1 MVFNL
6 NIKDLSTLEYRV
18 TFNEEK
24 IISNSKLRFNFEPE
38 SFQSNSTDLKID
50 STKSSNTMW
59 RQVYGG
65 KNEYKIGLMKP
76 LYISLTMFPIILGL
90 GLIMK
95 G

>member
-38 SFQSNSTDLKID
+38 SFQSNSTDLK
-50 STKSSNTMW
+50 
-59 RQVYGG
+59 
-65 KNEYKIGLMKP
+65 
-76 LYISLTMFPIILGL
+76 
-90 GLIMK
+90 
-95 G
+95 